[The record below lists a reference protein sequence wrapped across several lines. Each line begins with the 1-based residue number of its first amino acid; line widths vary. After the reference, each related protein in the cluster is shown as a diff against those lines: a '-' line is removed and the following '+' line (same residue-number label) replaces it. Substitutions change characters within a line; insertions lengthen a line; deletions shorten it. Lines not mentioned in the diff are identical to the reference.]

1 MTPVYIAESEL
12 DAQLVQDLLV
22 SAGIAAHVFGPN
34 VAGDNGQVPTTPQI
48 RVVVEDGEAAVAR
61 ALIQDWQTGPELDDE
76 DSDDGDDAL
85 FEDRLPLER
94 DA

>member
-1 MTPVYIAESEL
+1 MTPIYIAESEL

-22 SAGIAAHVFGPN
+22 SAGIVAHVFGPN
-34 VAGDNGQVPTTPQI
+34 VTGIPGVQTTGQI
-48 RVVVEDGEAAVAR
+48 RVVVEDGEAGVAR

-76 DSDDGDDAL
+76 DDDAL